1 MEFDQIVDYIVQ
13 EVLKKLENVE
23 QSKKN
28 IKKTALVVIN
38 GGTVNLEQVIL
49 ELEKIS
55 KDYQMETIFSEAAK
69 DVVGLKKFELF
80 NIREDINMMNL
91 NEILN
96 KKDIVII
103 PLLTKNTCA
112 KVAVGIRDNVIT
124 YLISKAILM
133 KKNIVAVYDSC
144 IVDNETEYGKQLNL
158 NIKKL
163 QSYGINFVKST
174 QLANYILSEQGK
186 EVIKLKGKK
195 IITADDIFGMRDK
208 KIVISEN
215 SIITTLAKEKAEE
228 ENISFEVER

>member
-112 KVAVGIRDNVIT
+112 KVVVGIRDNVIT

-174 QLANYILSEQGK
+174 QLANYILNEQGK

>member
-174 QLANYILSEQGK
+174 QLANYILNEQGK